1 MSSEF
6 EVLERLR
13 AKFSLTKTGDD
24 CAVLPKDSE
33 TDLVIT
39 SDMLVEDID
48 FRPSWAKP
56 EHIGHKSLAVSLS
69 DVAAMGA
76 EPVWA
81 MLSIGVPEHI
91 WKSDF
96 IDRFYEGWHAL
107 AAQFGV
113 ELVGGD
119 VSKTPDKIVIDST
132 VAGEVPKG
140 KAILRSTAIPGDI
153 LFVAGRL
160 GLAAVGLDVLEGKIT
175 GPNGQFLDS
184 SPATGIDT
192 TDLLEKFEIVTKEA
206 VNLQLQPTP
215 QVSNGILLQ
224 SYDLASVMIDVSD
237 GLAADLEHIC
247 KASGVGAV
255 LEVER
260 LLDPEISYPDGLPIQ
275 RERLDY
281 ILNGGEDFA
290 LLFAADPKKISKVEN
305 AGFKRIGSVT
315 TNVGI
320 IELSVDGK
328 LHPLTVKGY
337 THF

>member
-1 MSSEF
+1 
-6 EVLERLR
+6 
-13 AKFSLTKTGDD
+13 
-24 CAVLPKDSE
+24 
-33 TDLVIT
+33 
-39 SDMLVEDID
+39 
-48 FRPSWAKP
+48 
-56 EHIGHKSLAVSLS
+56 
-69 DVAAMGA
+69 MGA
-76 EPVWA
+76 KPVWA
-81 MLSIGVPEHI
+81 MLSIGVPDQI

-132 VAGEVPKG
+132 VAGEVPKD
-140 KAILRSTAIPGDI
+140 KAILRSTANAGDI

-175 GPNGQFLDS
+175 APNGKSLKNLASSGGDPTQLVETFETVTLD
-184 SPATGIDT
+184 AI
-192 TDLLEKFEIVTKEA
+192 
-206 VNLQLQPTP
+206 NLQLQPLP
-215 QVSNGILLQ
+215 QVANGILLQ
-224 SYDLASVMIDVSD
+224 LDSLASAMIDISD

-255 LEVER
+255 LEVGR
-260 LLDPEISYPDGLPIQ
+260 LLDPELSFPAGLPIQ

-281 ILNGGEDFA
+281 VLNGGEDLA
-290 LLFAADPKKISKVEN
+290 LLFACDPKKISAVEN

-315 TNVGI
+315 ANVAI

-328 LHPLTVKGY
+328 LRSLTAKGY

>member
-13 AKFSLTKTGDD
+13 ARFSLTKTGDD
-24 CAVLPKDSE
+24 CAVMPKDPT
-33 TDLVIT
+33 TDLVVT

-48 FRPSWAKP
+48 FRLSWAKP
-56 EHIGHKSLAVSLS
+56 EQIGYKSLAVSLS

-76 EPVWA
+76 NPVWA
-81 MLSIGVPEHI
+81 MLSIGVPGQI

-96 IDRFYEGWHAL
+96 IDRFYEGWHGL

-132 VAGEVPKG
+132 VAGEVAKG
-140 KAILRSTAIPGDI
+140 EAILRSTAKAGDI

-160 GLAAVGLDVLEGKIT
+160 GLAAVGLDVLEGRIT
-175 GPNGQFLDS
+175 TPNDVLLDS
-184 SPATGIDT
+184 LATAGVDKNVLPKT
-192 TDLLEKFEIVTKEA
+192 FETVTKEA
-206 VNLQLQPTP
+206 VNRQLQPIP
-215 QVSNGILLQ
+215 QIVSGNLLQ
-224 SYDLASVMIDVSD
+224 EQGLASAMIDISD
-237 GLAADLEHIC
+237 GLAADLSHIC
-247 KASGVGAV
+247 KASSVGAI

-260 LLDPEISYPDGLPIQ
+260 LLDPELSFPAGFPIQ

-281 ILNGGEDFA
+281 VLNGGEDFA
-290 LLFAADPKKISKVEN
+290 LLFACNLKKISGVEN
-305 AGFKRIGSVT
+305 AGFKRIGTVT
-315 TNVGI
+315 TNVGTI
-320 IELSVDGK
+320 QLSADRK
-328 LHPLTVKGY
+328 LHPLTAKGY